1 MRRHTGWWG
10 AGSHAL
16 LPVDAG
22 TLMIASEKKDVLGVF
37 DFVCQDQTYRLQRQL
52 ASGGKNN
59 RRMMNTVATHS
70 SNLEQDMAST
80 LQNKLACR
88 EHKRCTLDPSL
99 LLKRHGTMGGR
110 AYVKRLYFWY
120 WLKNILAL
128 ILFFFC
134 SS

>member
-1 MRRHTGWWG
+1 MRRHTGRWG
-10 AGSHAL
+10 AENHAP

-37 DFVCQDQTYRLQRQL
+37 DLVCQDQTYRLQRQL
-52 ASGGKNN
+52 ASGRKNN
-59 RRMMNTVATHS
+59 KRIMNTAATHS

-99 LLKRHGTMGGR
+99 LLKRHGTKGSY
-110 AYVKRLYFWY
+110 YVKRLYFWY

-128 ILFFFC
+128 FFTLH
-134 SS
+134 